1 MKLSK
6 ALKEKKKLT
15 GEIERLKDLIES
27 KNSYVDGSN
36 VPEKFDVNELYSQ
49 LQSKIQELVNLKI
62 AINEANREIQSS
74 IYLLSEY
81 KALINFFDMLNT
93 TEGPKE
99 KYGTDGTIIYHV
111 QIDEL
116 KKEELIKMYQDKA
129 DRLQDQID
137 TYNFTT
143 EIAWGDDYTLENTE
157 NKSKE

>member
-6 ALKEKKKLT
+6 ALKEKKKLI
-15 GEIERLKDLIES
+15 GEIQRLKNLIET

-36 VPEKFDVNELYSQ
+36 IPEKFDVNELYSQ

-62 AINEANREIQSS
+62 AINEANKEIQSS
-74 IYLLSEY
+74 IYLIGEY
-81 KALINFFDMLNT
+81 KALINFFDTLNT

-99 KYGTDGTIIYHV
+99 KFGTDGIINYHA
-111 QIDEL
+111 QFDEL

-143 EIAWGDDYTLENTE
+143 EIVWGNDYTPKDSK
-157 NKSKE
+157 NKSKK